1 MESIFQ
7 SQKAIKSFRHSL
19 TLVNPCWLLQI
30 NSLSFIHAEMSL
42 ICNYLADRAKDKS
55 LPSQIFLSLLEDGY
69 EVFLFHVIMNL
80 LLKNRIFQRPQRT
93 AFKWSQLVSSI
104 PLDRKHVVPW
114 VWIKTIILKGLWH
127 SPSPFQF
134 CHLAHQF
141 RGPEGRS
148 SRWKSR

>member
-1 MESIFQ
+1 MHPNCIPVFDSKEDNVKSPAKVQLNTSTHNSTGFTLVHGVNISITE
-7 SQKAIKSFRHSL
+7 IKSFRHSL

-93 AFKWSQLVSSI
+93 AFK
-104 PLDRKHVVPW
+104 
-114 VWIKTIILKGLWH
+114 
-127 SPSPFQF
+127 
-134 CHLAHQF
+134 
-141 RGPEGRS
+141 
-148 SRWKSR
+148 